1 MKPWYLYTLEEDQH
15 LYDQEFDL
23 EALLNPTPSRPGVQ
37 THSTPPSEPGVQTHS
52 TPDEGPLVLTP
63 PEEAAPV
70 TQLRQQLQRARTQ
83 LRDQKRVIREKDSA
97 QLKQELTNTKRVLRE
112 TPQKEQDT
120 ADTRVTLQKKDKQL
134 EEHIKALKETR
145 LLYNTAVTDKVTLK
159 QELINTK
166 RVLRETQ
173 EKVREQDIMIAE
185 MREVSV
191 PVSYSKSRGS
201 TLDKETSWTSA
212 QKRTTER
219 PCAETAPGETMK
231 LNQGLSRKDQEL
243 EYQAQVTQSL
253 ESKLKI
259 QEGLID
265 EKDSELKTVK
275 VTLQKKEKE
284 LEEHIKALKEI
295 RLLYNTAVMDKVT
308 LKQELSNSKRLS
320 RTTALDVPKQNQL
333 SQTEKQLYSELQSIQ
348 REVNCLN
355 SKNKDLEFS
364 VKQHEDQRSQQKR
377 LSITDKNKWASRR
390 HY

>member
-1 MKPWYLYTLEEDQH
+1 
-15 LYDQEFDL
+15 
-23 EALLNPTPSRPGVQ
+23 
-37 THSTPPSEPGVQTHS
+37 
-52 TPDEGPLVLTP
+52 
-63 PEEAAPV
+63 
-70 TQLRQQLQRARTQ
+70 
-83 LRDQKRVIREKDSA
+83 
-97 QLKQELTNTKRVLRE
+97 
-112 TPQKEQDT
+112 
-120 ADTRVTLQKKDKQL
+120 
-134 EEHIKALKETR
+134 
-145 LLYNTAVTDKVTLK
+145 
-159 QELINTK
+159 
-166 RVLRETQ
+166 
-173 EKVREQDIMIAE
+173 

-259 QEGLID
+259 QEGLIG

-333 SQTEKQLYSELQSIQ
+333 SQTEKQLYSELQSTQ
-348 REVNCLN
+348 REVNCIN

>member
-1 MKPWYLYTLEEDQH
+1 
-15 LYDQEFDL
+15 
-23 EALLNPTPSRPGVQ
+23 
-37 THSTPPSEPGVQTHS
+37 
-52 TPDEGPLVLTP
+52 
-63 PEEAAPV
+63 
-70 TQLRQQLQRARTQ
+70 
-83 LRDQKRVIREKDSA
+83 
-97 QLKQELTNTKRVLRE
+97 
-112 TPQKEQDT
+112 
-120 ADTRVTLQKKDKQL
+120 
-134 EEHIKALKETR
+134 
-145 LLYNTAVTDKVTLK
+145 
-159 QELINTK
+159 
-166 RVLRETQ
+166 
-173 EKVREQDIMIAE
+173 
-185 MREVSV
+185 
-191 PVSYSKSRGS
+191 
-201 TLDKETSWTSA
+201 
-212 QKRTTER
+212 
-219 PCAETAPGETMK
+219 MK

-259 QEGLID
+259 QEGLIG